1 MYSRP
6 LPSKKSENGR
16 LRGVGGC
23 IKAKNSLNGL
33 YGLIEKPYTDYLETD
48 PFDKLFNI

>member
-6 LPSKKSENGR
+6 LPSEKIGEWAIE
-16 LRGVGGC
+16 GVGCC

-33 YGLIEKPYTDYLETD
+33 DGLIEKPYTDYLETD